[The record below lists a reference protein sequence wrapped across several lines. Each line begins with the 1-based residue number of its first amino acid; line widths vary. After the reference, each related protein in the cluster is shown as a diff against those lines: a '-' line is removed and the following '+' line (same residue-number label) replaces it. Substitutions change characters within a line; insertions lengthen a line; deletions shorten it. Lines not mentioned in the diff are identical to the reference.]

1 MAMHESDDVAA
12 KNSCGFRP
20 REAGCWRNASVS
32 AMRTGVLVHSR
43 VDGEATL

>member
-12 KNSCGFRP
+12 KSSCIFRL
-20 REAGCWRNASVS
+20 REAGGWKNASVS
-32 AMRTGVLVHSR
+32 AMRTGALVYSR